1 MNIILFGPPAAGKGT
16 QAKALVN
23 QGMIHLSTGD
33 MLRAAIAA
41 QSPLGI
47 EAEKIISGGNLVSD
61 EVVTGL
67 ISEQLDKNPD
77 GNFLFD
83 GYPRTLVQ
91 AGSLDNL
98 LASVGKQIDLVIHLE
113 VDREALLGRIAKR
126 YAVDKRSDD
135 NPDAFVVRYDTYEQ
149 QTAPVLEHYA
159 EKDCVRKVD
168 GMLDIP
174 TITSM
179 ITALIGWVGWQD

>member
-1 MNIILFGPPAAGKGT
+1 MNVILFGPPAAGKGT
-16 QAKALVN
+16 QAKALVS
-23 QGMIHLSTGD
+23 QGMIHLSTGEI
-33 MLRAAIAA
+33 LRAAIAA
-41 QSPLGI
+41 KTSLGI
-47 EAEKIISGGNLVSD
+47 EAEKIIAGGNLVSD
-61 EVVTGL
+61 EIVTGL
-67 ISEQLDKNPD
+67 ISEQLSKNPD

-91 AGSLDNL
+91 AESLDTL
-98 LASVGKQIDLVIHLE
+98 LSGVARQIDLVIHLE

-135 NPDAFVVRYDTYEQ
+135 NPDAFVVRYDTYER
-149 QTAPVLEHYA
+149 QTAPVLEYYA
-159 EKDCVRKVD
+159 SRCAVRKVD

-179 ITALIGWVGWQD
+179 ITALIGWHA